1 MKIII
6 KKKSSVLCDG
16 AISKNII
23 TAGLAF
29 TLSTFT
35 ALKPM
40 DKENIISNKK
50 SQNNQYNELKIES
63 DAYDMIRKLL

>member
-1 MKIII
+1 MKVIDR
-6 KKKSSVLCDG
+6 KKSSNGVVT
-16 AISKNII
+16 SKNII

-40 DKENIISNKK
+40 DKEELVSNEK
-50 SQNNQYNELKIES
+50 SQNQYNELKIES